1 MTLTNHESIRPNQ
14 IQAAVDSLSEG
25 LALFDANDELVF
37 SNLAFRH
44 LFPDVSNYIQPGVN
58 WTVFLHEALRQPG
71 NAALR
76 ELDAHLERGHESVLV
91 LPAIRQGERM
101 VQMSIHPQSDGSF
114 SLTSKDVAE
123 QHKAHDIIVHADDLL
138 KDVLDACASR
148 ISVSSIA
155 DGEILYATPAWRNS
169 FGQPEHIQAIFSD
182 SLEYADL
189 LTELL
194 AVESLDDQTAELR
207 RENKNTMPA
216 RLSARVIDYQDEPS
230 IVISAEDMS
239 QIYQQRDEIL
249 KINQRLLDAI
259 EALDQGF
266 ALFDKEHKLV
276 LANHHYLRINHPI
289 ADVLKPGVSNS
300 EIIDRAKTFEH
311 EAKAAAWE
319 SIGDGNEQTE
329 EFILEDQR
337 VFSVNRRKT
346 SDQGFVV
353 AWTDITSKRQTE
365 QELQKQR
372 ESAFQSEKLN
382 ALGQLLAGVA
392 HELNNPL
399 SVVVGHAM
407 MLRDE
412 VDNPEALDGV
422 DRISRAAERCS
433 KIVKTFLAMARQKP
447 TSLAET
453 RINDVVANAMEIAAY
468 GLRQRNV
475 TIDLN
480 MGQSLPVVLADED
493 QLTQVV
499 INLMLNAEQ
508 AFESDHTTPRLCI
521 STAFNTNENR
531 VVLRVSDNGP
541 GIPEEL
547 KVRIFEPFFTTKAVN
562 EGTGVGLALSHR
574 IASSHNG
581 DLRLGDS
588 ELGGASFELT
598 LPAESAAAVVIE
610 KVNKQNSKLM
620 NRALIVEDEPEVAHV
635 IGRLLKKFDIDS
647 SVAENAEV
655 GLRILESDTLFDLI
669 LCDLRMP
676 GLGGRGFSE
685 RLQEQW
691 PELCARFVFMTG
703 DAISE
708 DANQIRQAAK
718 YPILEK
724 PVSPDELR
732 SVIEAIADEKFVPT
746 TPRVNQ

>member
-1 MTLTNHESIRPNQ
+1 MTLTNHESIKPSQ
-14 IQAAVDSLSEG
+14 FQAAIDSLSEG
-25 LALFDANDELVF
+25 LALFDSNDELVF
-37 SNLAFRH
+37 CNLAFRH
-44 LFPDVSNYIQPGVN
+44 LFPDVSNYIQTGVN
-58 WTVFLHEALRQPG
+58 WSVFLHEALRRPG

-76 ELDAHLERGHESVLV
+76 ELDAHLESGYESVLV
-91 LPAIRQGERM
+91 LPATSQGERL
-101 VQMSIHPQSDGSF
+101 VQMSVHPQSDGGF

-123 QHKAHDIIVHADDLL
+123 QHKAHDIIEHADDLL

-155 DGEILYATPAWRNS
+155 DGEILYATPAWRSS

-207 RENKNTMPA
+207 RENNGAMPA

-266 ALFDKEHKLV
+266 ALFDKEHNLV
-276 LANHHYLRINHPI
+276 LANHHYLRVNHPI
-289 ADVLKPGVSNS
+289 ADILKPGVSNKD
-300 EIIDRAKTFEH
+300 IIDRAKSFDH
-311 EAKAAAWE
+311 EPKAAAWE

-329 EFILEDQR
+329 EFMLEDQR

-422 DRISRAAERCS
+422 ERISRAAQRCS

-447 TSLAET
+447 TRLAET
-453 RINDVVANAMEIAAY
+453 SINDVVSNAMEIAAY

-475 TIDLN
+475 KIDLN
-480 MGQSLPVVLADED
+480 LGQSLPVVLADED
-493 QLTQVV
+493 QLTQVI

-508 AFESDHTTPRLCI
+508 AFESDHATPTLCI
-521 STAFNTNENR
+521 NTAYQPKENQ
-531 VVLRVSDNGP
+531 VVVRVSDNGP
-541 GIPEEL
+541 GIPEKL

-581 DLRLGDS
+581 DLSLGDS
-588 ELGGASFELT
+588 ELGGATFELT
-598 LPAESAAAVVIE
+598 LPAESASEVI
-610 KVNKQNSKLM
+610 VNEVERQHSKLI
-620 NRALIVEDEPEVAHV
+620 NRALVIEDEPEVAHV
-635 IGRLLKKFDIDS
+635 IGRLLKKFDIES
-647 SVAENAEV
+647 SVAENAEA
-655 GLRILESDTLFDLI
+655 GLKILESDALFDLI

-685 RLQEQW
+685 RLHEQW
-691 PELCARFVFMTG
+691 PELSARFVFITG

-708 DANQIRQAAK
+708 DADLIRQAAK

-732 SVIEAIADEKFVPT
+732 SVIEAIANDKYVPAT
-746 TPRVNQ
+746 ARVNQ